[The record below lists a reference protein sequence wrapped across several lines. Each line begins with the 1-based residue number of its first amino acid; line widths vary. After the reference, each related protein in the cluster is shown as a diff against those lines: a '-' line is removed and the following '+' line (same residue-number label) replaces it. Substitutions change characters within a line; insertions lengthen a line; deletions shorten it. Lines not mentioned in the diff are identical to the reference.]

1 MKRATFL
8 GLIICLVASTA
19 SAAVSVFGSG
29 QAVNCFKAA
38 LAGKA
43 DDESIRLCDIALA
56 TDDLLPA
63 DRGGTLINRG
73 VMRLR
78 RRELAAARADLDAG
92 VTLNP
97 AVGDGWLDRG
107 AVLVALRRYAEGVT
121 DIDKAMTLGVREPEK
136 AYYNRAVAE
145 EGLDDEKAAYF
156 DYRQALVLKPG
167 WDLPQKE
174 LLRFTVTER

>member
-1 MKRATFL
+1 MGWASAL
-8 GLIICLVASTA
+8 GVIICLAGGSA
-19 SAAVSVFGSG
+19 SAAVTVFGGG
-29 QAVNCFKAA
+29 QAEHCFKAA

-43 DDESIRLCDIALA
+43 DDDSIRICDLALA
-56 TDDLLPA
+56 TDDLVPA

-78 RRELAAARADLDAG
+78 RGQLAAAQADLDAG

-107 AVLVALRRYAEGVT
+107 AVLVAQRHYHDGLT
-121 DIDKAMTLGVREPEK
+121 DIDKAIGLGVREPAK
-136 AYYNRAVAE
+136 AYYNRAIAE

-156 DYRQALVLKPG
+156 DYQRALALKPG
-167 WDLPQKE
+167 WELPQKE